1 MARGCGAI
9 AHCLRTLRRTC
20 YHDRSVHV
28 LTGAHRVHSAR
39 TMARTL
45 TASPHA
51 LADARTLG
59 AALGRASSAGGM
71 PSATSAGAR
80 DRSGSLH
87 DAAYERLRQALM
99 DGQFAPGQAFTIRAL
114 AAVFGTSPMP
124 VRDALKRLVAERA
137 LEMRPNR
144 SVVLPRM
151 TRARFQEILQV
162 RLSLESMV
170 AARAATRIAPAAIEA
185 MAADH
190 VAMCEALKSSG
201 SAAQYLG
208 ANRRFHF
215 RLYEAA
221 GTVVMQPVIESMWM
235 QIGPH
240 LSRIFSTRAHATVN
254 ADHHHNDL
262 LRALRRQD
270 AQAAAKAV
278 WNDLSDAADAILAG
292 NHFEE

>member
-1 MARGCGAI
+1 MPKPSPTPSKERSAAGTARRLDA
-9 AHCLRTLRRTC
+9 ALRL
-20 YHDRSVHV
+20 
-28 LTGAHRVHSAR
+28 AA
-39 TMARTL
+39 A
-45 TASPHA
+45 PP
-51 LADARTLG
+51 ADAEPDSRTPG
-59 AALGRASSAGGM
+59 
-71 PSATSAGAR
+71 R

-87 DAAYERLRQALM
+87 DAAYEKMRQSLM
-99 DGQFAPGQAFTIRAL
+99 DGHFKPGQTFTIRAL

-137 LEMRPNR
+137 LDMLPNR
-144 SVVLPRM
+144 SVVLPVM
-151 TRARFQEILQV
+151 TRARFQEILQI

-170 AARAATRIAPAAIEA
+170 AARAATRVTPAVIAA

-190 VAMCEALKSSG
+190 EVMCQAMEAGNAGAFL
-201 SAAQYLG
+201 A

-221 GTVVMQPVIESMWM
+221 ETVVMQPVIESMWM

-240 LSRIFSTRAHATVN
+240 LNEIFSAREGTTAA

-270 AQAAAKAV
+270 AAAAAKAV
-278 WNDLSDAADAILAG
+278 WDDLSDAADSILAAD
-292 NHFEE
+292 NFQE